1 VNGIEVK
8 YRNGKRVLRS
18 LRGISAAMARQIL
31 GNPEVQAK
39 LRRLCG
45 IYRWDL
51 DQDRDGY
58 VLQAVHAAGTW
69 IENRGKT
76 PREALRGFLP
86 LRDLLVLQYGF
97 EWDGPG
103 CK

>member
-1 VNGIEVK
+1 MKNLEVK
-8 YRNGKRVLRS
+8 YRNGRRTLKS

-31 GNPEVQAK
+31 ENKEVRAS
-39 LRRLCG
+39 LNRLCG

-51 DQDRDGY
+51 DQDQYGY
-58 VLQAVHAAGTW
+58 VLQAVHPAGTW

-76 PREALRGFLP
+76 PRKALRGFLP
-86 LRDLLVLQYGF
+86 LRDVLVREFGF
-97 EWDGPG
+97 EWDGPF